1 MLLSICANAICKEV
15 NQYGIMVSI
24 LHVLLY
30 R

>member
-1 MLLSICANAICKEV
+1 MLLSICAHTISKEV

-24 LHVLLY
+24 PHVLLY